1 MRFWSISDW
10 LIQLIGDSN
19 LPQHHTTWVDSD
31 THIHTH
37 KSEVSHSYMS
47 THKSTLCIHILITSI
62 LVQMISSIHL
72 YIYMLYVSLYIYI
85 YICIHLTK
93 VICRMEGMTM
103 LSLLN
108 IVLIIYSRSCRS
120 YVSHCCSSMAVCWLR
135 SFIET
140 LIQLIANLYLT
151 IL

>member
-1 MRFWSISDW
+1 MYTYFDY
-10 LIQLIGDSN
+10 
-19 LPQHHTTWVDSD
+19 
-31 THIHTH
+31 IHTCTNDFIYTFIYIH
-37 KSEVSHSYMS
+37 AI
-47 THKSTLCIHILITSI
+47 CI
-62 LVQMISSIHL
+62 
-72 YIYMLYVSLYIYI
+72 YIYI
-85 YICIHLTK
+85 YVCIHLTK
-93 VICRMEGMTM
+93 VMCRMEGMTM